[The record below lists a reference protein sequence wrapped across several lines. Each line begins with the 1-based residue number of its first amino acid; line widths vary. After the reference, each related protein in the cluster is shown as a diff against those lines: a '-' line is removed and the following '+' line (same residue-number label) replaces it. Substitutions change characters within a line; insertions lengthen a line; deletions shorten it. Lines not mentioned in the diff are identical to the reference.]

1 MNLPSRRTAARLLL
15 AAPAILSL
23 PRAALAA
30 CASPATAAQTEG
42 PYYKAGAP
50 ERQALIGREGGSR
63 LLLTGQ
69 VLGSDCRPVPGA
81 LLDFWQAD
89 EAGRYDNHGWTLRGW
104 QRADGEGRY
113 RLETVV
119 PGFYPGRTR
128 HLHVKVGRPDGPR
141 ITTQL
146 YFPDEPGNRRDGL
159 FRPELLMRVA
169 DAQGGKQ
176 ASFDFV
182 LGR

>member
-1 MNLPSRRTAARLLL
+1 MSRLLTRRAAL
-15 AAPAILSL
+15 IIAAPAVLTLS
-23 PRAALAA
+23 RAALAA
-30 CASPATAAQTEG
+30 CDPRPTPAETAG

-50 ERQALIGREGGSR
+50 ERQMLVGHEGGKR
-63 LLLTGQ
+63 LVLSGQ
-69 VLGSDCRPVPGA
+69 VTGADCRPVPGA

-89 EAGRYDNHGWTLRGW
+89 EAGRYDNQGWALRGW
-104 QRADGEGRY
+104 QRADGEGRF

-119 PGFYPGRTR
+119 PGLYPGRTR

-141 ITTQL
+141 MTTQL

-169 DAQGGKQ
+169 DARDGKE
-176 ASFDFV
+176 ASFDFM
-182 LGR
+182 LSP